1 MLRKDLKLGDIFRYT
16 TGLGG
21 QFIVSDHPDNSQL
34 ILGAITH
41 ASTASSCKPDAEI
54 VLVKRADEEQINQP
68 PSIVDPPHY
77 RSLTPEPIDVI
88 EAWNLD
94 RYLSNVVKY
103 ISRAGEK
110 PGAAEIDDLK
120 KARRWLTRKINKL
133 EGRTTWEYKD

>member
-1 MLRKDLKLGDIFRYT
+1 MLRKDLKHGDVFQFV
-16 TGLGG
+16 GLEGLDWKTVKDG
-21 QFIVSDHPDNSQL
+21 NLPLDNPRNLPIS
-34 ILGAITH
+34 
-41 ASTASSCKPDAEI
+41 STAISTRLFDPVILEPAKP
-54 VLVKRADEEQINQP
+54 L
-68 PSIVDPPHY
+68 SIVDPPHY

-133 EGRTTWEYKD
+133 EGRSSWEYKD